1 MKSFVK
7 ATTEKVKKNLD
18 SEVKAARAAE
28 ITTVLLAEMLVE
40 NRYSMVSSMTIL
52 FKDRAFVRDY
62 KILQELDMSANDVIW
77 DM

>member
-1 MKSFVK
+1 MLF
-7 ATTEKVKKNLD
+7 ENGD
-18 SEVKAARAAE
+18 SA
-28 ITTVLLAEMLVE
+28 I
-40 NRYSMVSSMTIL
+40 SSITIL